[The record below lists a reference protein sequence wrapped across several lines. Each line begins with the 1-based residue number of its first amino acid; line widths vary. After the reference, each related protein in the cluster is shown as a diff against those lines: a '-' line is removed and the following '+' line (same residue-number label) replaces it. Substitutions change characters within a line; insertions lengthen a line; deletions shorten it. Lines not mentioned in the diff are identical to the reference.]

1 MSAQRR
7 PARGAPSAAVA
18 AKVPQA
24 TTADSQ
30 ACARPF
36 KGLHEAGQSAKPG
49 MTVLSAAQIGDVARE
64 QLLAQRRKPQA
75 PPPADAGVSS
85 VTELTLAGRDLT
97 DVEELGF
104 FTELR

>member
-1 MSAQRR
+1 M
-7 PARGAPSAAVA
+7 
-18 AKVPQA
+18 PQA

-64 QLLAQRRKPQA
+64 QLLERLKKKNKQLLAQRRKPQA